1 MILKAKISPARKKE
15 IKKYSNLD
23 NIARWFV
30 KQIKPGNRNHMLYR
44 YGIMLKDIGVP
55 IDEVKD
61 KVRILNS
68 KIVAPLSVE
77 ELDNTIFSSIV

>member
-1 MILKAKISPARKKE
+1 
-15 IKKYSNLD
+15 
-23 NIARWFV
+23 
-30 KQIKPGNRNHMLYR
+30 MLYR